1 LRAGGVQGSAM
12 CNCPACRPCSAPR
25 VSAMMTPSPGAS
37 RAFSDA
43 PVPPG
48 LPLARLF
55 GSLALLPLMALQ
67 GEITRRRV
75 PRLELA
81 KPPYHGTIAGVGRPI
96 RILAMG
102 ESSVSGIG
110 LASGEETVAAATAR
124 SLARLT
130 NRPATWR
137 TQGRSGATV
146 REGIDYLLPCLASE
160 PADLLIVAFGVNDV
174 MALRSP
180 SRFAD
185 DLKEFISTARNRI
198 GSEAAVVVG
207 GVAPVHS
214 FPALRSPLS
223 NVLGWWADALQAAA
237 EGLSRRLP
245 RLVVERLP
253 PRLEPERFAVDGFHT
268 NAGAHA
274 LWGEDIAAL
283 AMPLL

>member
-1 LRAGGVQGSAM
+1 MRCAIVP
-12 CNCPACRPCSAPR
+12 PADPCSAPR
-25 VSAMMTPSPGAS
+25 FSAMMTPCAGAS
-37 RAFSDA
+37 DAFSDA
-43 PVPPG
+43 PVSPSDAPVSPG
-48 LPLARLF
+48 LSLSRLF
-55 GSLALLPLMALQ
+55 GSLALLPLVALQ
-67 GEITRRRV
+67 AQITRRRV
-75 PRLELA
+75 PRLASA
-81 KPPYHGTIAGVGRPI
+81 KPPHHGTIAGVGRPI

>member
-1 LRAGGVQGSAM
+1 
-12 CNCPACRPCSAPR
+12 
-25 VSAMMTPSPGAS
+25 MTPCAGTSG
-37 RAFSDA
+37 AFSDA

-48 LPLARLF
+48 LPLSRLF
-55 GSLALLPLMALQ
+55 GSLALLPLVALQ
-67 GEITRRRV
+67 AQITRRRV
-75 PRLELA
+75 PRLASA
-81 KPPYHGTIAGVGRPI
+81 KPPHHGTIAGVGRPI
-96 RILAMG
+96 RILATG
-102 ESSVSGIG
+102 ESSVSGVG

-185 DLKEFISTARNRI
+185 DLEEFITAARDRI
-198 GSEAAVVVG
+198 GEAAVVVG
-207 GVAPVHS
+207 GVAPVRS

-237 EGLSRRLP
+237 EGLTRRLP
-245 RLVVERLP
+245 RLVVQRLP
-253 PRLEPERFAVDGFHT
+253 PRLEPERFAVDGFHI
-268 NAGAHA
+268 NAQAHA

-283 AMPLL
+283 VMPLL

>member
-1 LRAGGVQGSAM
+1 MLCAIVPSAD
-12 CNCPACRPCSAPR
+12 PCSAPR
-25 VSAMMTPSPGAS
+25 FSAMMTPCAGAS
-37 RAFSDA
+37 DAFSDA
-43 PVPPG
+43 PVSPG
-48 LPLARLF
+48 LPLSRLF
-55 GSLALLPLMALQ
+55 GSLALLPLLALQ
-67 GEITRRRV
+67 AQITRRRV
-75 PRLELA
+75 PRLASA
-81 KPPYHGTIAGVGRPI
+81 KPPHHGTIAGVGRPI